1 MGDLLCWILS
11 TVGLVAIAYMVLDRI
26 LAIKD
31 YIKNVD
37 EELKRLDD
45 MLNQHY
51 SYIGSTNENLMR
63 LSDRLSMLSMSKLEK
78 GKK

>member
-37 EELKRLDD
+37 KELKRLDD

-63 LSDRLSMLSMSKLEK
+63 LSNRLSMSKLEK